1 MVGKHRDIFIDLN
14 YLCFSV
20 SLLSHFFSRYCDGYE
35 PCDRQT
41 QAKKTIK
48 CNTNQICF
56 FREDL
61 AVFTYNVTF
70 NPQWLLIFPSLSGEQ
85 IAEFQKQ
92 VMAQNKQLVQ
102 VAHMETAGCVD
113 INSTLLDN
121 SEHADCEVD
130 LHAELYHIKARLRM
144 TPRHISKTKF

>member
-1 MVGKHRDIFIDLN
+1 M
-14 YLCFSV
+14 
-20 SLLSHFFSRYCDGYE
+20 
-35 PCDRQT
+35 
-41 QAKKTIK
+41 
-48 CNTNQICF
+48 
-56 FREDL
+56 
-61 AVFTYNVTF
+61 FTYNVTF
-70 NPQWLLIFPSLSGEQ
+70 NPQWLLMFPSLSDEQ

-121 SEHADCEVD
+121 NKHADCEVD

-144 TPRHISKTKF
+144 TKKHLKKVLGTD